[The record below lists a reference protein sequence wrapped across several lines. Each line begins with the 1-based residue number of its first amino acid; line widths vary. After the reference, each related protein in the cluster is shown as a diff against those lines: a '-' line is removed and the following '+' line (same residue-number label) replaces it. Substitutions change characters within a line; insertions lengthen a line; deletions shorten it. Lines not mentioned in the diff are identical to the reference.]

1 MFHHPWRNANQKRV
15 PYRTAASLH
24 VAKLAQFHNHG
35 ELPGNPVEAQAPQS
49 VKNLSPNI
57 PKAPGKAALEDDKP

>member
-1 MFHHPWRNANQKRV
+1 
-15 PYRTAASLH
+15 

-49 VKNLSPNI
+49 VKILSPNI
-57 PKAPGKAALEDDKP
+57 PKAPRKVALEDDKP